1 MEILRRN
8 SHNRYS
14 PKMNKTITEIKKEL
28 KRQLPLLTKEY
39 RIKSMSLFG
48 SYVKRQERSGS
59 DLDILVEYTELPGL
73 IKYIELENRL
83 SDLLGVKVD
92 LVIRDSLK
100 PRIAEHVLTEAI
112 QI

>member
-1 MEILRRN
+1 
-8 SHNRYS
+8 
-14 PKMNKTITEIKKEL
+14 
-28 KRQLPLLTKEY
+28 
-39 RIKSMSLFG
+39 MSLFG
-48 SYVKRQERSGS
+48 SYTKGQERSGS

-83 SDLLGVKVD
+83 SDLLGIKVD

-100 PRIAEHVLTEAI
+100 PRLAENVLSDSI

>member
-1 MEILRRN
+1 M
-8 SHNRYS
+8 
-14 PKMNKTITEIKKEL
+14 KKTISEIKDEL
-28 KRQLPLLTKEY
+28 RSQMPLLSKQY
-39 RIKSMSLFG
+39 GVKSISLFG
-48 SYVKRQERSGS
+48 SYIKGQEKSES

-83 SDLLGVKVD
+83 SDLLGIKVD

-100 PRIAEHVLTEAI
+100 PRIADNVLLDAV

>member
-1 MEILRRN
+1 
-8 SHNRYS
+8 
-14 PKMNKTITEIKKEL
+14 
-28 KRQLPLLTKEY
+28 
-39 RIKSMSLFG
+39 MSLFG
-48 SYVKRQERSGS
+48 SYTKGQDRSDS

-83 SDLLGVKVD
+83 SDLLGIKVD

-100 PRIAEHVLTEAI
+100 PRIWENVLSDSI

>member
-1 MEILRRN
+1 MKKSI
-8 SHNRYS
+8 S
-14 PKMNKTITEIKKEL
+14 EIKDTL
-28 KRQLPLLTKEY
+28 RSQMPILSRQY
-39 RIKSMSLFG
+39 RVKSMSLFG
-48 SYVKRQERSGS
+48 SYTKGQDRSDS

-83 SDLLGVKVD
+83 SDLLGIKVD

-100 PRIAEHVLTEAI
+100 PRIWENVLSDSI